1 MKVKPKKAA
10 KAIRKAVRRTMKRHT
25 IATGVATGV
34 ATAVAL
40 SATGAA
46 RKLSETVGSGIG
58 NLLRARGQENG
69 GGLFQGLRYATG
81 DALLRAGHF
90 FHPDETAP
98 ISDEPRRTRK
108 SAHTSSDS

>member
-10 KAIRKAVRRTMKRHT
+10 KAIRRSVRKAVKRHT
-25 IATGVATGV
+25 IATGVVTGV

-46 RKLSETVGSGIG
+46 RKLSDTVGSGIG

-69 GGLFQGLRYATG
+69 GLFKGLRYATG

-90 FHPDETAP
+90 FHPETGAM
-98 ISDEPRRTRK
+98 SDEPRRTRRAA
-108 SAHTSSDS
+108 STSSDS